1 MEIIMNI
8 KNERMK
14 KIYPL
19 FYTLLFLLFGSITAC
34 DDGSLS
40 HDDVYIPDPVI
51 ISDEDDGYSSE
62 PTTESVIK
70 VKFGDGHEHQTV
82 DGFGC
87 AFGWAE
93 AVYQCTQRDQ
103 ILDDLYGDAGL
114 RFNIYRGEV
123 TASSVDAS
131 GNFNFMEN
139 DNFNL
144 PADSPEIEAMYNE
157 VWNGESGGRQKQYA
171 QLWIINRLCQKK
183 IKDIYYFFSVW
194 SPPII
199 YKNYADGEEHTLGK
213 GAFNPDQSVECAQ
226 WLTSF
231 CKTFKNKFGI
241 NVYGISGWN
250 EPDRAMGGWS
260 GCLWDYKDM
269 ANFTHNHLRPTLNAE
284 GLSDTKI
291 IYCEAAWWQPAVEW
305 MDKTFKYMPE
315 LADDDIVAA
324 GHGYSTVTASI
335 QPMKSAEDRGIH
347 VWQTETCDDKT
358 RFETW
363 DDAIKWA
370 ENYQNYMTRA
380 NTSAIVWWS
389 GARQCSITGENL
401 IQTIGW
407 PISRSFY
414 RVERYYSIGQFSR
427 YIPRDSRR
435 VDVEKISTNTNR
447 IPKALTASAYIKDDT
462 YTIVLVN
469 SSKTMSVDALV
480 EVDGFNIESM
490 VSYTSNASVK
500 WLRKKHN
507 PSINGKRSIIIPKFS
522 VVTIQGRFSE
532 KGNETVTVIE

>member
-1 MEIIMNI
+1 
-8 KNERMK
+8 MK
-14 KIYPL
+14 KIYLL
-19 FYTLLFLLFGSITAC
+19 FYTSLFLLCGGITSC

-40 HDDVYIPDPVI
+40 HDDVYIPDPVVL
-51 ISDEDDGYSSE
+51 SDEDDGYSTE

-70 VKFGDGHEHQTV
+70 VKLGEEHEHQMV

-123 TASSVDAS
+123 SAGTVDEN

-144 PADSPEIEAMYNE
+144 PADSPEIEAMYSE
-157 VWNGESGGRQKQYA
+157 VWNGETGGRQKNYS
-171 QLWIINRLCQKK
+171 QLWLINRLCQKK
-183 IKDIYYFFSVW
+183 YKNIYYFFSVW
-194 SPPII
+194 SPPVI
-199 YKNYADGEEHTLGK
+199 YKSYEENEEHTLGK
-213 GAFNPDQSVECAQ
+213 GVFNPDKSKECAR

-231 CKTFKNKFGI
+231 CKTYKNKFGI

-250 EPDRAMGGWS
+250 EPDRAMGGWA
-260 GCLWDYKDM
+260 GCIWDYQDM
-269 ANFTHNHLRPTLNAE
+269 ANFTHDYLRPTLNAE

-305 MDKTFKYMPE
+305 MDKTLKYKPE
-315 LADDDIVAA
+315 LVDDDIVAA

-335 QPMKSAEDRGIH
+335 QPMKSAEDKGIH

-370 ENYQNYMTRA
+370 ENYQNYMVRA
-380 NTSAIVWWS
+380 NTSAIVWWA
-389 GARQCSITGENL
+389 GARECSTTGENL

-435 VDVEKISTNTNR
+435 VDVEKVSTSANR
-447 IPKALTASAYIKDDT
+447 IPKALSASAYIKDDT

-469 SSKTMSVDALV
+469 SSKTMAVDALV

-490 VSYTSNASVK
+490 VSYTSSASVK

-507 PSINGKRSIIIPKFS
+507 PSMSGKRSITIPKFS
-522 VVTIQGRFSE
+522 VVTIQGRFGE
-532 KGNETVTVIE
+532 KESETVTVE